1 MDFFFGFEFTLQ
13 VFQMTL
19 KTFGILDGR
28 MEWTG
33 TIVEI
38 LVWLGRSLSCCLSQ
52 LRSALISSWNT
63 LSVGIRKSSFCC
75 SFFSLAHSVRMSFRK
90 HYSLTGNKGKLE
102 RLCNVSPGSVLPATD
117 LAVQGP
123 GTTNASLPNAAIKC
137 FGEKPT
143 HRYFLHIH
151 NAAPQANNSADSST
165 AENST
170 IAAMRRFRTDL

>member
-90 HYSLTGNKGKLE
+90 HYSLTGNKRKLE
-102 RLCNVSPGSVLPATD
+102 RLCKTMKV
-117 LAVQGP
+117 LAVYCQQLIWP
-123 GTTNASLPNAAIKC
+123 SRIL
-137 FGEKPT
+137 
-143 HRYFLHIH
+143 
-151 NAAPQANNSADSST
+151 APQ
-165 AENST
+165 
-170 IAAMRRFRTDL
+170 MPPCQMQQ